1 MKKLLTILF
10 AVALGL
16 NLSAQT
22 DYVDDWNPDA
32 DGDDLIGITDLLA
45 LLSLFAEADSDG
57 DGIWDSV
64 DDCIG
69 VYDPCGV
76 CNGMGEDM
84 DEDGLCDDVDDC
96 VGEYDEC
103 GVCNGP
109 GPSFPVIDEIL
120 YATDSVFLE
129 PLDEWYV
136 FEYATDTLFTF
147 VCPVGGCTNEA
158 AENYN
163 SFASEDDGSCVFAGQ
178 SCGIFFSEYAEGSA
192 NNSYLEIY
200 NPTDDTIDLELFAIA
215 STMNVVT
222 NPGVHEFWNSF
233 SDGATIAPGD
243 VYIWAKEG
251 SDSLILAEAD
261 QIGSLSWNGDDA
273 IALVS
278 GAEDD
283 YVFVDIIGNFD
294 GDPGAAWEVA
304 GDWNGT
310 WNHTMVRKESVN
322 YGNGGDWFM
331 SAGTNESDSEWLLFE
346 EDEWSNIGMHT
357 FSGSCSVSTEGCTD
371 EAAGNYNPEA
381 VVEDDSCVYGPSE
394 CGGASTVTFDGYT
407 YALVAIGDQC
417 WFAENLRNEHYANGE
432 AIPGDLSDGDWSS
445 TTSGAVTVF
454 GEGTSTVW
462 SGSDD
467 EVSNLADYGRLYNWY
482 AVDDARG
489 LCPSGW
495 HVPTDGEFMTLEME
509 LGMSESEAN
518 GTSGRGTDQGTQMK
532 SSASDSPAWNGT
544 NTSGFSGLA
553 GGFRYYSGD
562 FYSEG
567 YNGYFWSASANG
579 TNAWYRE
586 LSGGNTEV
594 SRDIHNLRS
603 GFSVRCVWD

>member
-76 CNGMGEDM
+76 CNGTGEDV

-109 GPSFPVIDEIL
+109 GPTFPVIDEIL
-120 YATDSVFLE
+120 YATDSVFLD

-147 VCPVGGCTNEA
+147 VCPVSGC
-158 AENYN
+158 
-163 SFASEDDGSCVFAGQ
+163 
-178 SCGIFFSEYAEGSA
+178 
-192 NNSYLEIY
+192 
-200 NPTDDTIDLELFAIA
+200 
-215 STMNVVT
+215 M
-222 NPGVHEFWNSF
+222 
-233 SDGATIAPGD
+233 
-243 VYIWAKEG
+243 
-251 SDSLILAEAD
+251 
-261 QIGSLSWNGDDA
+261 
-273 IALVS
+273 
-278 GAEDD
+278 
-283 YVFVDIIGNFD
+283 
-294 GDPGAAWEVA
+294 
-304 GDWNGT
+304 
-310 WNHTMVRKESVN
+310 
-322 YGNGGDWFM
+322 
-331 SAGTNESDSEWLLFE
+331 
-346 EDEWSNIGMHT
+346 
-357 FSGSCSVSTEGCTD
+357 D

-381 VVEDDSCVYGPSE
+381 VIEDDSCVYGPSE

-407 YALVAIGDQC
+407 YDLVAIGDQC

-445 TTSGAVTVF
+445 TTSGAMTVY
-454 GEGTSTVW
+454 GEGTSTVY

-495 HVPTDGEFMTLEME
+495 HVPTDQEYTTLIDG
-509 LGMSESEAN
+509 LG
-518 GTSGRGTDQGTQMK
+518 GTSVAGGKMK
-532 SSASDSPAWNGT
+532 SSPEDSPSWDGT

-553 GGFRYYSGD
+553 GGYRNNLGGFS
-562 FYSEG
+562 SEG
-567 YNGYFWSASANG
+567 NNGYFWSASAYG
-579 TNAWYRE
+579 SFAWFRL
-586 LSGGNTEV
+586 LSGGSSEV
-594 SRDIHNLRS
+594 SRFNNYQRY
-603 GFSVRCVWD
+603 GFSVRCVRD